1 MSSEAPVEEHA
12 EATHSG
18 RLLVR
23 MPPSLHAELAEAAR
37 REGVSLNTFITG
49 VLAGAVAWRA
59 REGGGGSARWTR
71 ATLTANIV
79 AVAVLALIAVAL
91 LVVALVRG

>member
-1 MSSEAPVEEHA
+1 VASEATTEQHE

-23 MPPSLHAELAEAAR
+23 MPPSLHAELVEAAR

-49 VLAGAVAWRA
+49 VLAGAIAWRA
-59 REGGGGSARWTR
+59 PEGAQHGRGWPR
-71 ATLTANIV
+71 ASLTVNLV
-79 AVAVLALIAVAL
+79 AVVVLALVAVAL
-91 LVVALVRG
+91 LIVALVQA